1 MSESQQGPEICDII
15 SRKRYF
21 NSVCLIHL
29 LLGGKRGGGGAKG
42 VVTYYA
48 SRQFLKLMH
57 HVNELQLQEVKL
69 NMAIS
74 QPIE

>member
-29 LLGGKRGGGGAKG
+29 LLGGKKGGGLGGRYLLRITPIFKAH
-42 VVTYYA
+42 A
-48 SRQFLKLMH
+48 SRK
-57 HVNELQLQEVKL
+57 
-69 NMAIS
+69 
-74 QPIE
+74 

>member
-29 LLGGKRGGGGAKG
+29 LLGGKRGGVGGRYLLRI
-42 VVTYYA
+42 TPI
-48 SRQFLKLMH
+48 FLKLMH